1 MQTGQAD
8 VYIFGDEAGNPGDFQ
23 NLASNRYFIVVTATL
38 RDLSWLTKLD
48 GLGQALRGKLGIL
61 KIGLPFHA
69 AKDNPQVKREVLHLI
84 HGEELRVDATIVD
97 KQAVR
102 PELQHRHRLY
112 AAIWASHLVNLLR
125 DLNPRPSRANVTVA
139 SIGTAANAKAFRRG
153 AERAMR
159 EMRAYGNAS
168 SSVLG
173 LGQLGFMRLGALPV
187 LVLGNHSSPSIE
199 LGLQVADYCAWP
211 IQRKWERRDRSA
223 YDQLKSKIR
232 SERLITL

>member
-1 MQTGQAD
+1 MQKGQAD

-23 NLASNRYFIVVTATL
+23 NFAANRYFIVVTAAL
-38 RDLSWLTKLD
+38 WDCSWLTRLD
-48 GLGQALRGKLGIL
+48 GLGQTLRGKLGIP

-69 AKDNPQVKREVLHLI
+69 AKDNPQVKHEVLNLI
-84 HGEELRVDATIVD
+84 SSEELRIDATIVD

-125 DLNPRPSRANVTVA
+125 DLNPRPSQANVTVA

-153 AERAMR
+153 AERAMQL
-159 EMRAYGNAS
+159 MRSYGDAS

-173 LGQLGFMRLGALPV
+173 LGQIGFMRLGALPV
-187 LVLGNHSSPSIE
+187 LVLGNQSSPSIE

-211 IQRKWERRDRSA
+211 IQRKWERGDRSA
-223 YDQLKSKIR
+223 YDLIESKVG
-232 SERLITL
+232 SERLVTL